1 MPRIPEDKIDEVR
14 ASANIVHYIQ
24 QFVNLKKAGQNF
36 KGLCPFHSEKTPS
49 FVVSPEKQLFKCF
62 GCGKGGNVFTFI
74 KEYEKVPFIEAVQ
87 KAAEFAG
94 IALPKDDGP
103 SENTGYFQQL
113 YAINETACSFF
124 EQNLWNGQYK
134 RYLQYF
140 IDRNLSEETIKKFR
154 LGFAP
159 DSYEKL
165 LPLLKSA
172 GHDLEEAANLGLIN
186 RSEKSQ
192 GWFDK
197 FRFRVIF
204 PFHNTAGRI
213 IGFGGR
219 KLREEQQPK
228 YLNSPESPIYK
239 KGEILYGLHQAIQ
252 SVRENG
258 FLYIV
263 EGYFD
268 LLRLVEAGINNVA
281 AVSGTAF
288 TENQA
293 RLIRRYT
300 KNVYIAFDG
309 DSAGRKASVRAA
321 QIIEKEG
328 LSAFIVRLPD
338 DEDPDTFILNF
349 STAAFE
355 EIRKKNLSP
364 LEFQIDAFFQENKN
378 PPLEE
383 KESFIENVLN
393 QLAEL
398 PNQVK
403 TGLYLHQLSD
413 RLQINESLLVDQLNR
428 FKRFRLKN
436 KTKEEATASPKIK
449 THSGMYKAEAGI
461 LGLLLNGKSEIRN
474 TILGEIGIDSFT
486 NPNFIRLFEYL
497 IQEYEETGGLNPG
510 RLLDRFSE
518 DEEMVKTITELSIAE
533 YGDEAKFAKDC
544 VFQLKRFQ
552 LEKRNTELAQLIKQ
566 EAASDDAVLHY
577 QRSLMETK
585 KQLNELTKQHR
596 SQAF

>member
-14 ASANIVHYIQ
+14 SSANIVHYIQ
-24 QFVNLKKAGQNF
+24 QFVSLKKAGQNY

-87 KAAEFAG
+87 KAADFAG

-124 EQNLWNGQYK
+124 EKNLWNGQYK
-134 RYLQYF
+134 RQLQYF
-140 IDRNLSEETIKKFR
+140 KDRSLSEETIKKFR

-159 DSYEKL
+159 DSFEKL

-172 GHDLEEAANLGLIN
+172 GHDLEEAAKLGLIN
-186 RSEKSQ
+186 KSEKSR

-197 FRFRVIF
+197 FRYRVIF

-228 YLNSPESPIYK
+228 YLNSPESPVYK

-252 SVRENG
+252 SIRENG
-258 FLYIV
+258 FIYIV

-288 TENQA
+288 TEKQA

-300 KNVYIAFDG
+300 KNVYITFDG
-309 DSAGRKASVRAA
+309 DNAGRKASVRAA

-328 LSAFIVRLPD
+328 LSAFIVNLPEAD
-338 DEDPDTFILNF
+338 DPDTFILNHG
-349 STAAFE
+349 TAAFE
-355 EIRKKNLSP
+355 EIRQKNLSP
-364 LEFQIDAFFQENKN
+364 LEFQINSFFGENKN

-383 KESFIENVLN
+383 REAFIDGVLN

-428 FKRFRLKN
+428 FKRFRIKN
-436 KTKEEATASPKIK
+436 REKKQAETRPEIK
-449 THSGMYKAEAGI
+449 AHSGMYKAEAGI
-461 LGLLLNGKSEIRN
+461 IGMLLNGKEETRN
-474 TILGEIGIDSFT
+474 TILMEIGIDSFT
-486 NPNFIRLFEYL
+486 NPRLRQLFEYL
-497 IQEYEETGGLNPG
+497 IQEFEENGELNPG
-510 RLLDRFSE
+510 RLLDQFGE
-518 DEEMVKTITELSIAE
+518 DEEMVKLVSELSIAE
-533 YGDEAKFAKDC
+533 YGDEDKFTRDC

-552 LEKRNTELAQLIKQ
+552 LEKRNTELAQLIRQ
-566 EAASDDAVLHY
+566 ESGSDESVMHY
-577 QRSLMETK
+577 QRQLMETK
-585 KQLNELTKQHR
+585 KQLNELTRQHL
-596 SQAF
+596 S

>member
-14 ASANIVHYIQ
+14 TSANIVHYIQ
-24 QFVNLKKAGQNF
+24 QFVNLKKAGQNY

-49 FVVSPEKQLFKCF
+49 FVVSPEKQIFRCF

-87 KAAEFAG
+87 KAADFAG
-94 IALPKDDGP
+94 ITLPKDDAP

-134 RYLQYF
+134 TQLKYF
-140 IDRNLSEETIKKFR
+140 KDRSLSEETIKKFR

-172 GHDLEEAANLGLIN
+172 GHDLEEAAKLGLIN
-186 RSEKSQ
+186 KSEKSR

-197 FRFRVIF
+197 FRYRVIF

-252 SVRENG
+252 AVRENG

-268 LLRLVEAGINNVA
+268 LLRLVEVGINNVA

-300 KNVYIAFDG
+300 KNVYIAFDR
-309 DSAGRKASVRAA
+309 DNAGRKASIRAA
-321 QIIEKEG
+321 QIIEKDG
-328 LSAFIVRLPD
+328 LSAFIVNLPEGD
-338 DEDPDTFILNF
+338 DPDTFILDQG
-349 STAAFE
+349 TAAFE
-355 EIRKKNLSP
+355 ALQQQNLSP
-364 LEFQIDAFFQENKN
+364 LEFQINSFFETDKN
-378 PPLEE
+378 PQLEA
-383 KESFIENVLN
+383 KEAFIDGVLN

-403 TGLYLHQLSD
+403 TGLYLHLLSD
-413 RLQINESLLVDQLNR
+413 RLQISESLLMDQLNR

-436 KTKEEATASPKIK
+436 KTKEEAPVSSETKVQ
-449 THSGMYKAEAGI
+449 SGMYKAEAGI
-461 LGLLLNGKSEIRN
+461 LGLLLNGASEIRN
-474 TILGEIGIDSFT
+474 TILDEIGIDSFT
-486 NPNFIRLFEYL
+486 NPHFIRLFEHL
-497 IQEYEETGGLNPG
+497 IQEFEETGSLNPG
-510 RLLDRFSE
+510 RLLDQLSE
-518 DEEMVKTITELSIAE
+518 DEEMGKIITELSIAE

-544 VFQLKRFQ
+544 IFQLKRFQ
-552 LEKRNTELAQLIKQ
+552 LEKRNAELAQLIKQ

-577 QRSLMETK
+577 QRALMETK

-596 SQAF
+596 AN

>member
-14 ASANIVHYIQ
+14 TSANIVHYIQ
-24 QFVNLKKAGQNF
+24 QFVNLKKAGQNY

-49 FVVSPEKQLFKCF
+49 FVVSPEKQIFRCF

-87 KAAEFAG
+87 KAADFAG
-94 IALPKDDGP
+94 ITLPKDDAP

-134 RYLQYF
+134 TQLKYF
-140 IDRNLSEETIKKFR
+140 KDRSLSEETIKKFR

-172 GHDLEEAANLGLIN
+172 GHDLEEAAKLGLIN
-186 RSEKSQ
+186 KSEKSR

-197 FRFRVIF
+197 FRYRVIF

-252 SVRENG
+252 AVRENG

-268 LLRLVEAGINNVA
+268 LLRLVEVGINNVA

-309 DSAGRKASVRAA
+309 DNAGRKASIRAA
-321 QIIEKEG
+321 QIIEKDG
-328 LSAFIVRLPD
+328 LSAFIVNLPEGD
-338 DEDPDTFILNF
+338 DPDTFILDQG
-349 STAAFE
+349 TAAFE
-355 EIRKKNLSP
+355 ALQQQNLSP
-364 LEFQIDAFFQENKN
+364 LEFQINSFFETDKN
-378 PPLEE
+378 PQLEA
-383 KESFIENVLN
+383 KEAFIDGVLN

-403 TGLYLHQLSD
+403 TGLYLHLLSD
-413 RLQINESLLVDQLNR
+413 RLQISESLLMDQLNR

-436 KTKEEATASPKIK
+436 KTKEEAPVSSETKVQ
-449 THSGMYKAEAGI
+449 SGMYKAEAGI
-461 LGLLLNGKSEIRN
+461 LGLLLNGASEIRN
-474 TILGEIGIDSFT
+474 TILDEIGIDSFT
-486 NPNFIRLFEYL
+486 NPHFIRLFEHL
-497 IQEYEETGGLNPG
+497 IQEFEETGSLNPG
-510 RLLDRFSE
+510 RLLDQLSE
-518 DEEMVKTITELSIAE
+518 DEEMGKIITELSIAE

-544 VFQLKRFQ
+544 IFQLKRFQ
-552 LEKRNTELAQLIKQ
+552 LEKRNAELAQLIKQ

-577 QRSLMETK
+577 QRALMETK

-596 SQAF
+596 AN